1 MTTSDSKP
9 ARAVLRKPEKPAR
22 TAAMAPTPLARA
34 PSSAPKPY
42 TAAYAPR
49 YAPQPPPAQPSN
61 KKPRLRKPRK
71 DSEDYQAPAVQPSAQ
86 PAAQED
92 NGERLSKRVMQL
104 RGCSRKEAEQY
115 IVGGWV
121 RVDGVVAEE
130 PQRRVDQQ
138 TVTVDEHANLMAVT
152 DVTLILHKPAG
163 YTDGLEDPEDDD
175 DEDDAPARRPA
186 ARGRKAALPNARNL
200 LNTKTHWEHDTSDT
214 RVLKRHFQH
223 LDADVE
229 LENGASG
236 LVVFTQDWRTTRK
249 LTEDMGVMEH
259 EMLVEVEGEVEPEAL
274 KPIGYALKD
283 DRLALP
289 QVKVS
294 VSSST
299 PAMSRLRFAIK
310 GSHPGLVAYL
320 CGVAGLTIIGM
331 RRVRLGR
338 VTLADLPVGQ
348 WRFLAEGERF

>member
-1 MTTSDSKP
+1 MTTPPPKP
-9 ARAVLRKPEKPAR
+9 ARAVLRKPEKPVR

-34 PSSAPKPY
+34 PSAPPRPY
-42 TAAYAPR
+42 AAAQAPR
-49 YAPQPPPAQPSN
+49 FAPQAPPAPPGN
-61 KKPRLRKPRK
+61 KKPRLRKPPK
-71 DSEDYQAPAVQPSAQ
+71 DSPEYQAPAFQSA
-86 PAAQED
+86 AKED
-92 NGERLSKRVMQL
+92 SGERLSKRVMQL

-115 IVGGWV
+115 ISGGWV
-121 RVDGVVAEE
+121 RVNGVVAEE
-130 PQRRVDQQ
+130 PQRRVDQE
-138 TVTVDEHANLMAVT
+138 TVTIDEHANLMAVH

-175 DEDDAPARRPA
+175 DDEDDAPARRPA
-186 ARGRKAALPNARNL
+186 ARGRKAPLPNARKL
-200 LNTKTHWEHDTSDT
+200 LTAAAHWAGDTSGT
-214 RVLKRHFQH
+214 RMLKRHFQH

-249 LTEDMGVMEH
+249 LTEDLGVMEH

-320 CGVAGLTIIGM
+320 CGLAGLNIVAM

-348 WRFLAEGERF
+348 WRYLADGERF

>member
-1 MTTSDSKP
+1 MTTPDSKP
-9 ARAVLRKPEKPAR
+9 ARAVLRKPEKPVR
-22 TAAMAPTPLARA
+22 TASMAPTPLARA
-34 PSSAPKPY
+34 PSAP
-42 TAAYAPR
+42 
-49 YAPQPPPAQPSN
+49 PSN

-71 DSEDYQAPAVQPSAQ
+71 DSEEYQAPAFQPTAK
-86 PAAQED
+86 ED
-92 NGERLSKRVMQL
+92 SGERLSKRVMQL

-115 IVGGWV
+115 IAGGWV

-138 TVTVDEHANLMAVT
+138 KVTVDEHANLMAVT
-152 DVTLILHKPAG
+152 DITLILHKPAG

-175 DEDDAPARRPA
+175 EDEAPTRRPA
-186 ARGRKAALPNARNL
+186 QRGRKAPLPNARSL
-200 LNTKTHWEHDTSDT
+200 LTAAAHWANDTSGT
-214 RVLKRHFQH
+214 RVLKRHLQH

-274 KPIGYALKD
+274 KPIVHALND

-320 CGVAGLTIIGM
+320 CGLAGFTIVGM

-348 WRFLAEGERF
+348 WRYLADGERL

>member
-1 MTTSDSKP
+1 
-9 ARAVLRKPEKPAR
+9 
-22 TAAMAPTPLARA
+22 
-34 PSSAPKPY
+34 
-42 TAAYAPR
+42 
-49 YAPQPPPAQPSN
+49 
-61 KKPRLRKPRK
+61 
-71 DSEDYQAPAVQPSAQ
+71 
-86 PAAQED
+86 
-92 NGERLSKRVMQL
+92 
-104 RGCSRKEAEQY
+104 
-115 IVGGWV
+115 
-121 RVDGVVAEE
+121 
-130 PQRRVDQQ
+130 
-138 TVTVDEHANLMAVT
+138 
-152 DVTLILHKPAG
+152 
-163 YTDGLEDPEDDD
+163 
-175 DEDDAPARRPA
+175 
-186 ARGRKAALPNARNL
+186 LPNARSL
-200 LNTKTHWEHDTSDT
+200 LTGAAHWANDTSGT

-274 KPIGYALKD
+274 KPIVHALTD

-310 GSHPGLVAYL
+310 GAHPGLVAYL
-320 CGVAGLTIIGM
+320 CGLAGFTIVGM

-348 WRFLAEGERF
+348 WRYLAEGERF

>member
-1 MTTSDSKP
+1 MTTPDSKP
-9 ARAVLRKPEKPAR
+9 ARAVLRKPEKPVR
-22 TAAMAPTPLARA
+22 TASMAPTPLARA
-34 PSSAPKPY
+34 PSAP
-42 TAAYAPR
+42 
-49 YAPQPPPAQPSN
+49 PSN

-71 DSEDYQAPAVQPSAQ
+71 DSEEYQAPAFQPTAK
-86 PAAQED
+86 ED
-92 NGERLSKRVMQL
+92 SGERLSKRVMQL

-115 IVGGWV
+115 IAGGWV

-138 TVTVDEHANLMAVT
+138 KVTVDEHANLMAVT
-152 DVTLILHKPAG
+152 DITLILHKPAG

-175 DEDDAPARRPA
+175 EDEAPTRRPTQ
-186 ARGRKAALPNARNL
+186 RGRKAPLPNARSL
-200 LNTKTHWEHDTSDT
+200 LTAAAHWANDTSGT
-214 RVLKRHFQH
+214 RVLKRHLQH

-274 KPIGYALKD
+274 KPIVHALND

-320 CGVAGLTIIGM
+320 CGLAGFTIVGM

-348 WRFLAEGERF
+348 WRYLADGERL

>member
-1 MTTSDSKP
+1 MTTPKP
-9 ARAVLRKPEKPAR
+9 ARAVLRKPEKPVR

-34 PSSAPKPY
+34 PSAPRPHSE
-42 TAAYAPR
+42 TYAPR
-49 YAPQPPPAQPSN
+49 YAPQAPPAPPSN

-71 DSEDYQAPAVQPSAQ
+71 DSEEYQAPAFESA
-86 PAAQED
+86 AKED
-92 NGERLSKRVMQL
+92 SGERLSKRVMQL

-115 IVGGWV
+115 ISGGWV

-138 TVTVDEHANLMAVT
+138 KVTVDEHANLMAVT

-175 DEDDAPARRPA
+175 EDEAPARRPA
-186 ARGRKAALPNARNL
+186 PRGRKAALPNARSL
-200 LNTKTHWEHDTSDT
+200 LTGAAHWDNDTSGT
-214 RVLKRHFQH
+214 RMLKRHFQH

-236 LVVFTQDWRTTRK
+236 LIVFTQDWRTTRK

-259 EMLVEVEGEVEPEAL
+259 EMLVEVQGEVEPEAL
-274 KPIGYALKD
+274 KPIGHALKD

-320 CGVAGLTIIGM
+320 CGLAGFTIVGM

-348 WRFLAEGERF
+348 WRYLADGERF

>member
-1 MTTSDSKP
+1 MTTPDPKP
-9 ARAVLRKPEKPAR
+9 ARAILRKPEKPVR
-22 TAAMAPTPLARA
+22 AAA
-34 PSSAPKPY
+34 PSREASAPAARPPAPRPY
-42 TAAYAPR
+42 TAAQSTR
-49 YAPQPPPAQPSN
+49 FAPQTPSAPPSN
-61 KKPRLRKPRK
+61 KKPRLRKPPK
-71 DSEDYQAPAVQPSAQ
+71 DSPQYQAPAFQPMAKADS
-86 PAAQED
+86 
-92 NGERLSKRVMQL
+92 GERLSKRVMQL

-115 IVGGWV
+115 IAGGWV

-130 PQRRVDQQ
+130 PQRRVDQE
-138 TVTVDEHANLMAVT
+138 TVTVDDHANLMAVH

-175 DEDDAPARRPA
+175 EDDAPARRPTS
-186 ARGRKAALPNARNL
+186 RGRKAPLPNARSL
-200 LNTKTHWEHDTSDT
+200 LTAAAHWADDTSGT

-274 KPIGYALKD
+274 KPIAYALKD

-320 CGVAGLTIIGM
+320 CGLAGLNIVAM

-338 VTLADLPVGQ
+338 VSLADLPVGQ
-348 WRFLAEGERF
+348 WRYLADGERF

>member
-1 MTTSDSKP
+1 MTAPDSKP
-9 ARAVLRKPEKPAR
+9 ARAVLRKPEKPVR

-34 PSSAPKPY
+34 PSAPRPY
-42 TAAYAPR
+42 AATQAPR
-49 YAPQPPPAQPSN
+49 YAPQAPPAPPSN
-61 KKPRLRKPRK
+61 KKPRLRKPPK
-71 DSEDYQAPAVQPSAQ
+71 DSPEYQAPAVQP
-86 PAAQED
+86 AAPED
-92 NGERLSKRVMQL
+92 SGERLSKRVMQL

-115 IVGGWV
+115 IAGGWV

-138 TVTVDEHANLMAVT
+138 KVTVDAHANLMAVT

-186 ARGRKAALPNARNL
+186 LRGRKAPLPNARKL
-200 LNTKTHWEHDTSDT
+200 LTAAAHWSGDTSGT

-249 LTEDMGVMEH
+249 LTEDLGVMEH

-320 CGVAGLTIIGM
+320 CGLAGLTIIAM

-348 WRFLAEGERF
+348 WRYLAEGERF